1 MPIASLLKKQAFARR
16 GKLSPS
22 AYGRCGFPALC
33 AGRGEWDIVRTAGPF
48 RFTAQTLRHKKSAR
62 NRCFERYGEM
72 RWRGSPLSADPSLRI
87 KWRRFAS
94 QLEMERAIARA
105 VARNATQ
112 RLARSDLLAAMYAD
126 ARQITVDAHIRTV
139 ANDDVIQS
147 VHIENGRYLAAIYGP
162 RLRTRTP
169 GEVNALVAELD
180 ATQAGHIVSAVVG
193 RDGIRTRNRDG
204 QTSAVGCE
212 ATAQGVVGR

>member
-1 MPIASLLKKQAFARR
+1 
-16 GKLSPS
+16 
-22 AYGRCGFPALC
+22 
-33 AGRGEWDIVRTAGPF
+33 
-48 RFTAQTLRHKKSAR
+48 
-62 NRCFERYGEM
+62 M
-72 RWRGSPLSADPSLRI
+72 RWRGPPLSADPSLRI

-112 RLARSDLLAAMYAD
+112 RLACSDLLSTMYAD
-126 ARQITVDAHIRTV
+126 AREITVDAHIRTV

-147 VHIENGRYLAAIYGP
+147 VHIENGRYFAAIYGP
-162 RLRTRTP
+162 RLRARMP
-169 GEVNALVAELD
+169 GEVNALVAELY
-180 ATQAGHIVSAVVG
+180 AAQAGHIVSAVVR

>member
-22 AYGRCGFPALC
+22 AYGRCGFPALR
-33 AGRGEWDIVRTAGPF
+33 AGRDELDIVRAAGSF
-48 RFTAQTLRHKKSAR
+48 RFAAQTLRHKKSAR
-62 NRCFERYGEM
+62 NRGFERYGEM

-126 ARQITVDAHIRTV
+126 AREITVDAHIRTV

-147 VHIENGRYLAAIYGP
+147 VHIENGRYFAAIYGP
-162 RLRTRTP
+162 RLRARTP
-169 GEVNALVAELD
+169 GEVNALVAELH
-180 ATQAGHIVSAVVG
+180 AAQAGHIVSAVVR
-193 RDGIRTRNRDG
+193 RDSIRTRNRDG

>member
-1 MPIASLLKKQAFARR
+1 M
-16 GKLSPS
+16 
-22 AYGRCGFPALC
+22 C
-33 AGRGEWDIVRTAGPF
+33 AGRGELDIVRTAGPF
-48 RFTAQTLRHKKSAR
+48 RFAAQTLRHKKSAR
-62 NRCFERYGEM
+62 NRGFERYGEM
-72 RWRGSPLSADPSLRI
+72 RWRGPPLSADPSLRI

-169 GEVNALVAELD
+169 SEVNALVAELD
-180 ATQAGHIVSAVVG
+180 AAQAGHIVSAVVR

>member
-1 MPIASLLKKQAFARR
+1 
-16 GKLSPS
+16 
-22 AYGRCGFPALC
+22 
-33 AGRGEWDIVRTAGPF
+33 
-48 RFTAQTLRHKKSAR
+48 
-62 NRCFERYGEM
+62 M

-180 ATQAGHIVSAVVG
+180 AAQAGHIVSAVVR
-193 RDGIRTRNRDG
+193 RDGIRARNRDG

-212 ATAQGVVGR
+212 ATAQGLVGR